1 MKIITTFL
9 FCISSVFGY
18 AQKEKKQL
26 ISQTYSGITKQQQ
39 LTEEELKSWH
49 RKDISNDTIPGV
61 SLDRAY
67 TELLQGKKAQEVI
80 VAVLDT
86 KLDIYHEDI
95 KQQIWVNTDEIL
107 DNGIDDDHNGY
118 IDDCNGWDFLSNTK
132 GEYLRYEHFEMVR
145 IVRKYDAVFKDKSEE
160 DIPNDQK
167 DKYKLYHKAKKALHG
182 YIDEEK
188 DFIVYANHW
197 LDTYP
202 KAKKNL
208 KKLFPKEE
216 YTISQLDSILNT
228 TQKDSLIQSYTKM
241 IKAAIKYDLTP
252 ELYKDYLDQT
262 EEGLKTTANVDFK
275 EREII
280 GDNQEDMS
288 NIHYGSNQVY
298 GEVPF
303 PHSISVTGVLAATRN
318 NGIGIKGFSD
328 HIKVMPVVMVA
339 SGDEHDKDVAVAIRY
354 AVDNGAKIINM
365 SWGKD
370 FSLHQDWVQDAI
382 RYAAEKD
389 VVLVNGSGNDAGDI
403 DIRKH
408 YPSDYINDKE
418 IVDNFIMV
426 GASSYTLDKKLRAS
440 FSNYGKKNVD
450 LFAPGNKMYTTDIN
464 NTYDFSRGTSISTP
478 VVSGIAALI
487 RSYYPNLRAMQVKEI
502 LMKSGVSY
510 NIDIEIKQKDGSKKL
525 VPFSELSKSGKI
537 VNAYNALLMAE
548 QISKSK
554 N

>member
-1 MKIITTFL
+1 MKILLLFL
-9 FCISSVFGY
+9 FFIGSLLGY
-18 AQKEKKQL
+18 AQEDKKQL
-26 ISQTYSGITKQQQ
+26 IPQTYSGITKQQE
-39 LTEEELKSWH
+39 LTKEELKSWH
-49 RKDISNDTIPGV
+49 HKDISNDTIPGV

-67 TELLQGKKAQEVI
+67 AELLQGKKGKEVI

-86 KLDIYHEDI
+86 KLDINHEDI
-95 KQQIWVNTDEIL
+95 KQQIWINPDEIP
-107 DNGIDDDHNGY
+107 DNRIDDDNNGY

-132 GEYLRYEHFEMVR
+132 GEYLTYENFEMVR
-145 IVRKYDAVFKDKSEE
+145 IIRKYHPVFKDKSTE
-160 DIPNDQK
+160 DILDNQK
-167 DKYKLYHKAKKALHG
+167 NKYELYRRVKKELHE

-188 DFIVYANHW
+188 DFIVYANRW

-216 YTISQLDSILNT
+216 YTISQLDSVLNT
-228 TQKDSLIQSYTKM
+228 TQNDSLAQSHTKM

-252 ELYKDYLDQT
+252 ELYKNYRDQT

-280 GDNQEDMS
+280 GDNEEDIS
-288 NIHYGSNQVY
+288 NIYYGSNQVY

-318 NGIGIKGFSD
+318 NNIGIKGISD

-354 AVDNGAKIINM
+354 AVDNEAKIINM
-365 SWGKD
+365 SWGKS

-382 RYAAEKD
+382 HYAAEKD
-389 VVLVNGSGNDAGDI
+389 VILVNGSGNDARNIDI
-403 DIRKH
+403 DQH

-464 NTYDFSRGTSISTP
+464 NTCDFSRGTSISTP

-487 RSYYPNLRAMQVKEI
+487 RSYYPNLSAAQVKEI

-510 NIDIEIKQKDGSKKL
+510 NIDVEIKQKDGTKKM
-525 VPFSELSKSGKI
+525 VPFSELSKSGKV

-548 QISKSK
+548 QVSKK
-554 N
+554 